1 MANAAQTMDVAI
13 NCSFGGFPGSQ
24 IMEALTAQGV
34 VGLPDPWD
42 MNFRIDPRV
51 IAYVRQH
58 RPRGVIVQTIYRPR
72 RMAIHEYLESVLSE
86 YDGAEKFNTVTI
98 QRICRVEQLEDF
110 ITARGLEVPDP
121 AM

>member
-1 MANAAQTMDVAI
+1 
-13 NCSFGGFPGSQ
+13 
-24 IMEALTAQGV
+24 
-34 VGLPDPWD
+34 
-42 MNFRIDPRV
+42 
-51 IAYVRQH
+51 
-58 RPRGVIVQTIYRPR
+58 
-72 RMAIHEYLESVLSE
+72 MAIHEYLESVLSE